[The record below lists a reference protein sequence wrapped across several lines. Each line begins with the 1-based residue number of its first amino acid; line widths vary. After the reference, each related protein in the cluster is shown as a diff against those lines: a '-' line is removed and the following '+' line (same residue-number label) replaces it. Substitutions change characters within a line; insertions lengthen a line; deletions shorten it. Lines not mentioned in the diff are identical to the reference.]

1 MNERSDTVTHAGG
14 VVFRQRDGVKEFAL
28 IRARKVPNA
37 WVFPKGHIEA
47 GETAEQAARREV
59 LEEAGVHAEIVQELG
74 ELRTASER
82 TAMFLMA
89 SIQSSVQPAER
100 EVVWLGFDAA
110 LERVTFEES
119 KKLLRDAEAALRS
132 AEKQ

>member
-1 MNERSDTVTHAGG
+1 MNERSDRVTHAGG

-132 AEKQ
+132 NEKQ